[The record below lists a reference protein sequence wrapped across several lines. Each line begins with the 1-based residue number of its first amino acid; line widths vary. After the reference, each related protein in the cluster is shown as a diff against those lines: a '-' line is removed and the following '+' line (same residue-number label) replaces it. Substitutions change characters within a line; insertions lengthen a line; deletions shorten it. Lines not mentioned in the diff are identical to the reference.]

1 MVLYASNP
9 SRGKG
14 GACKL
19 ENGAGKSGEVRHET
33 NILLLL
39 LRRYISLTRYKFMNI
54 F

>member
-39 LRRYISLTRYKFMNI
+39 RRYISLTRYKFMNI